1 MNEKVQKIFSFALV
15 FLKFPIE
22 NVFGSINLLLKL
34 LSPKTRFSKLQVVF
48 GFFFVD
54 FADREMY

>member
-22 NVFGSINLLLKL
+22 NVFGSINLLLNYYHQKQD
-34 LSPKTRFSKLQVVF
+34 FSKLQVVF